1 MAGTQDKLDNT
12 LNRPQDNRVAYISP
26 LDWIDYAALAIDGI
40 ERGHIELTMPE
51 GKEKDSARL
60 INNMYTAI
68 DVVMAAT
75 PGGGGGG
82 PALRVA
88 MATSH
93 EAAEAAWRAIPD
105 PAKQRLIEQ
114 VARGMDWSLGKT
126 GQALNVLFSE
136 KVVEVRN
143 RDGQTTYNAPPE
155 PPQEPSSEE
164 IEKARKQAAGELR
177 KGMDKGNDVL
187 ELQGKP
193 RLEEWESKKGYDA
206 HHVVLFQVP
215 KNVLGPYVK
224 QAQELL
230 KKYKIE
236 LNSDVNGVYLPRN
249 KVPGARETPHQNVHT
264 EEYTRTVFQRLQQA
278 EQRQGN
284 PRNNILNELGRI
296 RQELIHHTFPYK
308 TSELQQ
314 DNNRRSPFPAVD
326 SPELIA
332 QARAINP
339 VLYEAMDMMPAILA
353 EQKEIIAIA
362 SQYPPVPIVM
372 RQEQNWNV
380 RTAEPN
386 LKQQDPSYAQVYQA
400 AAVTQRWLNREG
412 SKAAGGELVTVGEH
426 FTAMRSGS
434 VDTLYQASSQYPIV
448 EYDRSTGRLT
458 QLQPMSGEESMLLSA
473 KAEQDKQQIAQE
485 NAQRNAPQ
493 RVQEQREY
501 GQMEYG

>member
-1 MAGTQDKLDNT
+1 MAGTQDNQENT
-12 LNRPQDNRVAYISP
+12 PNRPQDDRVAYLSP
-26 LDWIDYAALAIDGI
+26 LDWVDYAALAVDGI

-51 GKEKDSARL
+51 GAEKDAARL
-60 INNMYTAI
+60 VNNIYTAI

-82 PALRVA
+82 PALRAA

-93 EAAEAAWRAIPD
+93 EAAEAAWRTIPD
-105 PAKQRLIEQ
+105 PAKQRLIQQ

-136 KVVEVRN
+136 RVVQVRN
-143 RDGQTTYNAPPE
+143 HDGQTTYNAPPE
-155 PPQEPSSEE
+155 PPKEPSAEE
-164 IEKARKQAAGELR
+164 IEKARARAAGELR
-177 KGMDKGNDVL
+177 KSMEAGNDARKN
-187 ELQGKP
+187 ERKP
-193 RLEEWESKKGYDA
+193 KLEEWKFKEGYDA

-236 LNSDVNGVYLPRN
+236 LNSQFNGVYLPSS
-249 KVPGARETPHQNVHT
+249 KVPGASETPHQYVHT
-264 EEYTRTVFQRLQQA
+264 EEYAKNVFQRLQQA

-284 PRNNILNELGRI
+284 PRSNILNELGRI

-308 TSELQQ
+308 ASELQQ
-314 DNNRRSPFPAVD
+314 DNNRRLSIPAID

-353 EQKEIIAIA
+353 EQREIIAIT

-386 LKQQDPSYAQVYQA
+386 LKQQDPSYAQAYQA

-426 FTAMRSGS
+426 FTAMRSGN

-458 QLQPMSGEESMLLSA
+458 QLQPMSGEESMVLSVQ
-473 KAEQDKQQIAQE
+473 AEQEKQQIAQE
-485 NAQRNAPQ
+485 TAQRNAPPP
-493 RVQEQREY
+493 VQEQREY

>member
-1 MAGTQDKLDNT
+1 MAGTQDNPENT
-12 LNRPQDNRVAYISP
+12 PKRLQDDRVAYISP
-26 LDWIDYAALAIDGI
+26 LDWLDYAALAVDAA

-60 INNMYTAI
+60 VNNIYTAI

-82 PALRVA
+82 PALRAA

-93 EAAEAAWRAIPD
+93 EAAEAAWKTIPD
-105 PAKQRLIEQ
+105 PVKQRLVEQ
-114 VARGMDWSLGKT
+114 VARGMNWSLGKT

-155 PPQEPSSEE
+155 PPKEPSAEE

-177 KGMDKGNDVL
+177 KRMDKGNKAREDARQP
-187 ELQGKP
+187 E
-193 RLEEWESKKGYDA
+193 LEEWKFKEGYQA

-236 LNSDVNGVYLPRN
+236 LNSQFNGVYLPSN
-249 KVPGARETPHQNVHT
+249 KVPGAKETPHQNVHT
-264 EEYTRTVFQRLQQA
+264 EEYAKTVFQRLQQA

-284 PRNNILNELGRI
+284 PRSNILNELGRI

-314 DNNRRSPFPAVD
+314 DNNRRSPLSAID

-339 VLYEAMDMMPAILA
+339 ALYEVTDKMPRLIAK
-353 EQKEIIAIA
+353 QNEISEIA
-362 SQYPPVPIVM
+362 SQYPRVPIVM

-380 RTAEPN
+380 RTAEPD
-386 LKQQDPSYAQVYQA
+386 LKQRDPGYAQAYQA
-400 AAVTQRWLNREG
+400 AAVTQRWLNKEG
-412 SKAAGGELVTVGEH
+412 SEAAGGELVTVSEI
-426 FTAMRSGS
+426 FTAMRSGN

-458 QLQPMSGEESMLLSA
+458 QLQPMSVEESKLLSQQ
-473 KAEQDKQQIAQE
+473 AEQEQQKIAQK
-485 NAQRNAPQ
+485 NAPQ
-493 RVQEQREY
+493 KAQEQIEY
-501 GQMEYG
+501 SQMEYG